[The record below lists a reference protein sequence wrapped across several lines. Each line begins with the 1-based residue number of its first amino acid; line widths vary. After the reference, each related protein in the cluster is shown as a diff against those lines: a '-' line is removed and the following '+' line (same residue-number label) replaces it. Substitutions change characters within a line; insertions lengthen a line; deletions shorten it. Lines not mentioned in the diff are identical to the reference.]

1 MGITNPF
8 SRVRVPTALSR
19 TDIERT
25 RILREQ
31 KKPTSKPI
39 APTDAFTTA
48 KRIKMLYVVC
58 YKQTQQIKKE

>member
-25 RILREQ
+25 RLLREQ

-39 APTDAFTTA
+39 APTDTFSTA
-48 KRIKMLYVVC
+48 KTYQDAIRNML
-58 YKQTQQIKKE
+58 QTDT

>member
-25 RILREQ
+25 RLLREQ

-39 APTDAFTTA
+39 APTDTFSTA
-48 KRIKMLYVVC
+48 KTYQDAIRNML
-58 YKQTQQIKKE
+58 QTNT

>member
-39 APTDAFTTA
+39 APTDTFTTA
-48 KRIKMLYVVC
+48 KTYQDAIRSML
-58 YKQTQQIKKE
+58 QTNTTD

>member
-8 SRVRVPTALSR
+8 SRVRVPTSLSR

-25 RILREQ
+25 RLLREQ

-39 APTDAFTTA
+39 APADTFSTA
-48 KRIKMLYVVC
+48 KTYQDAIRNML
-58 YKQTQQIKKE
+58 QTDT